1 MARFAV
7 ANETLYA
14 LNSGRIEAFDISVPE
29 EFKKAGS
36 VRVASDIETLYSD
49 GESLFVGAETALHI
63 YSLETPH
70 SPKALGV
77 HSHVRACDP
86 VVTSGEYAFVTLKS
100 GGGACRGTTNV
111 LKVVD
116 FSNVT
121 YPREVKRIG
130 MNSPTGLGVAGDRL
144 FVCDGTEG
152 LVEFDI
158 AQPERPYELSRARDE
173 VCNDVIPINDLL
185 ITTGPNGISQYDLS
199 NDGFFQLSKIDFA
212 KEE

>member
-1 MARFAV
+1 
-7 ANETLYA
+7 
-14 LNSGRIEAFDISVPE
+14 
-29 EFKKAGS
+29 
-36 VRVASDIETLYSD
+36 
-49 GESLFVGAETALHI
+49 
-63 YSLETPH
+63 
-70 SPKALGV
+70 
-77 HSHVRACDP
+77 
-86 VVTSGEYAFVTLKS
+86 
-100 GGGACRGTTNV
+100 
-111 LKVVD
+111 
-116 FSNVT
+116 
-121 YPREVKRIG
+121 